1 MMIVFLRVH
10 VSIQYQVNS
19 THLYESFYSLT
30 SPTRQLTTHIH
41 DIIRST
47 LPQLDLD
54 DIFSSQDSIAV
65 ELHRSL
71 NGSMN
76 QYGYMIHHSLITK
89 INPNEHVKASMN
101 EMEAS
106 KREREAM
113 PQKAEAVRI
122 RLVKDAEGRA
132 ERAYLNGIGVARERK
147 AIAMGMKD
155 VASSVVSSQ
164 QGGVDA
170 DDIIDDQQ
178 KKVLNTKSVMDLLL
192 LTQYMDVLTDLNGR
206 RRRYDKNDDD
216 TDTVG
221 EEEEG
226 GSSSLFLT
234 HMPET
239 VSQLSESVRECFGS
253 ATCDTVRV
261 DNLLDL

>member
-19 THLYESFYSLT
+19 THLYESFYSLS
-30 SPTRQLTTHIH
+30 SPIRQLTTHIN

-54 DIFSSQDSIAV
+54 DIFSSQDSIAF
-65 ELHRSL
+65 ELHHSL
-71 NGSMN
+71 NGTMN
-76 QYGYMIHHSLITK
+76 QYGYVIHHSLITK
-89 INPNEHVKASMN
+89 INPNDHVKASMN

-122 RLVKDAEGRA
+122 KLVKDAEGRA
-132 ERAYLNGIGVARERK
+132 ERAYLNGLGVARERK

-155 VASSVVSSQ
+155 VAYSVVSQ
-164 QGGVDA
+164 KGGVDN
-170 DDIIDDQQ
+170 DIDDRQ
-178 KKVLNTKSVMDLLL
+178 VVNNTLSVMDLLL
-192 LTQYMDVLTDLNGR
+192 LTQYMDVLTELNGR
-206 RRRYDKNDDD
+206 RRRG
-216 TDTVG
+216 TEGVE

-226 GSSSLFLT
+226 SALFLT
-234 HMPET
+234 HMPDT
-239 VSQLSESVRECFGS
+239 VSQLSATVRECF
-253 ATCDTVRV
+253 TDCDTVKV

>member
-132 ERAYLNGIGVARERK
+132 ERAYLNGVGVARERK

-164 QGGVDA
+164 GGGVDG
-170 DDIIDDQQ
+170 DIIIDDQ
-178 KKVLNTKSVMDLLL
+178 KEVLNTKGIMDLLL

>member
-54 DIFSSQDSIAV
+54 DIFASQDSIAV
-65 ELHRSL
+65 ELHHSL

-113 PQKAEAVRI
+113 PQKAEGVRI

-132 ERAYLNGIGVARERK
+132 ERAYLNGVGVARERK

-155 VASSVVSSQ
+155 VASSVVSQ
-164 QGGVDA
+164 RGGVDG
-170 DDIIDDQQ
+170 DIIIDDQQ
-178 KKVLNTKSVMDLLL
+178 KEVLNTKSVMDLLL

-206 RRRYDKNDDD
+206 RRKYDKNDDE
-216 TDTVG
+216 TDT
-221 EEEEG
+221 

-239 VSQLSESVRECFGS
+239 VSQLSASVRECFGS
-253 ATCDTVRV
+253 ATCDTVKV